1 MYKHRVKEER
11 EGERERERTQLCN
24 HWAYTYVMIANTYM
38 SKAMTQPN

>member
-1 MYKHRVKEER
+1 MYKHRVKGER
-11 EGERERERTQLCN
+11 EGERERTQLCN